1 GLLGFAAGSFMVGSF
16 LVVKDLGLAY
26 SASSFPY
33 VIVAGTAVFGLIV
46 YFIMRSVKAS
56 RGIKVEYA
64 FAEIP
69 PE

>member
-1 GLLGFAAGSFMVGSF
+1 MVGAF
-16 LVVKDLGLAY
+16 LFVKGLGLAY
-26 SASSFPY
+26 TTSAFPY
-33 VIVAGTAVFGLIV
+33 LIVIGTAVFGLIV
-46 YFIMRSVKAS
+46 YFIMKQVKAS

>member
-1 GLLGFAAGSFMVGSF
+1 MQFLL
-16 LVVKDLGLAY
+16 
-26 SASSFPY
+26 
-33 VIVAGTAVFGLIV
+33 IVLITAVFGLIV
-46 YFIMRSVKAS
+46 YFVMRTFRAQ

>member
-1 GLLGFAAGSFMVGSF
+1 
-16 LVVKDLGLAY
+16 VKDLGLAY